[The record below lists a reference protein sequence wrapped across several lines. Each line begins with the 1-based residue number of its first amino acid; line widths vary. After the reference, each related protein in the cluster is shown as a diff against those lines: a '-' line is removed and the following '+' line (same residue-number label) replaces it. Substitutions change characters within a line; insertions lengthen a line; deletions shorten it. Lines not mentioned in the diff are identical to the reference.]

1 MDFWELIFDTAKDIF
16 VFIINNYGWVYA
28 IMVALIVGV
37 LELIKLPY
45 KKLTKKVKS
54 EVVRKLLNKVIILF
68 SFVVSF
74 TLYYVGNIILPKY
87 ISCDTITIIGSALFS
102 NVIYALG
109 DGVIN
114 GNKAKK
120 LVNVI
125 QEIDVDKD
133 GKVSSNEVKEAMK
146 KFDDDLDN
154 I

>member
-1 MDFWELIFDTAKDIF
+1 MSFWELILENAKDIF

-45 KKLTKKVKS
+45 KKLTKRVKS

>member
-133 GKVSSNEVKEAMK
+133 GKVSSDEVKEAMK

>member
-1 MDFWELIFDTAKDIF
+1 MDFWEDIF

-133 GKVSSNEVKEAMK
+133 GKVSSDEVKEAMK